1 MRIIVLGAGHVGRAI
16 VGALYEEHEVTVID
30 TDADRLQA
38 LADRYDV
45 RTVEGNGTTKR
56 VVAEAGIQDC
66 SLFIASTSREEAN
79 LVSAMLVK
87 KLSRA
92 MVVVRTTSVEY
103 LDAWRERE
111 IDVDFMVSS
120 ELETAN
126 AISGLIGIPAAR
138 QTDVFADGQVQI
150 VEFDVPANASVVGK
164 PLRTA
169 PIPKDSKVVSIIRG
183 DAMRHPSGAETIEA
197 GDRIVVIASP
207 ASARQWSRV
216 MSDEQERVD
225 DIVIFGAGQMGTTIA
240 RVLLDRDIRVRFVE
254 GRAERARE
262 VAEELPDAR
271 VFHASA
277 FDGEFFARERIG
289 SATAAVFA
297 LNDDPGNLFSAVLAK
312 AHGVKLTI
320 ALAHDQSSIQVYENG
335 GVDVAINPRQVVAE
349 ELVRFGH
356 DPRIRQIA
364 MLDDDRFEILD
375 LTVRGDSELADT
387 RFDELPQTGSVIGA
401 IIRDGTPI
409 FPHGDDVLKAGD
421 RVIVFVESR
430 RASLVERV
438 LMRTGIDV
446 GSALD
451 LVGGVL
457 KWLAPAFLAPTAVA
471 IGYGEPFWSFLVA
484 GAITGAAGLALDQI
498 TGEKQGAAITPRES
512 FLVVALIWL
521 LVPIFGA
528 LPFILDGGPQLSR
541 PVDAYF
547 EAVSGFTATGATL
560 VAEDR
565 TAGALDALLA
575 PAQPLARR
583 HGHHRARRRDPAAAA
598 DRRAPAAA
606 VRARRPDR
614 DRAARRHDPPDRAK
628 ALAPLRRPHAD
639 RDRRA
644 RCS

>member
-16 VGALYEEHEVTVID
+16 VDALYEEHEVTVVD

-56 VVAEAGIQDC
+56 VIAEAGIQEC

-79 LVSAMLVK
+79 LVSAMMVK

-126 AISGLIGIPAAR
+126 AISSLIGIPAAR

-150 VEFDVPANASVVGK
+150 VEFDVPENAAVVGT
-164 PLRTA
+164 PLKRATL
-169 PIPKDSKVVSIIRG
+169 PKDSKVVSIIRG
-183 DAMRHPSGAETIEA
+183 NEMRHPSGDESIEA

-262 VAEELPDAR
+262 VAEEMPDAR

-277 FDGEFFARERIG
+277 FDPEFFQRERIG
-289 SATAAVFA
+289 QATAAVFA
-297 LNDDPGNLFSAVLAK
+297 LNDDPGNLFSAILAK
-312 AHGVKLTI
+312 THGVKLTI
-320 ALAHDQSSIQVYENG
+320 ALAHDQSSLHVYERG
-335 GVDVAINPRQVVAE
+335 GVDVAINPRQVIAE

-375 LTVRGDSELADT
+375 LTVRAESELADT
-387 RFDELPQTGSVIGA
+387 RFDDLPKTGSVIGA
-401 IIRDGTPI
+401 IIRDGNPI

-421 RVIVFVESR
+421 RVIVFVESK
-430 RASLVERV
+430 RASIVERV
-438 LMRTGIDV
+438 L
-446 GSALD
+446 
-451 LVGGVL
+451 
-457 KWLAPAFLAPTAVA
+457 
-471 IGYGEPFWSFLVA
+471 
-484 GAITGAAGLALDQI
+484 
-498 TGEKQGAAITPRES
+498 
-512 FLVVALIWL
+512 
-521 LVPIFGA
+521 
-528 LPFILDGGPQLSR
+528 
-541 PVDAYF
+541 
-547 EAVSGFTATGATL
+547 
-560 VAEDR
+560 
-565 TAGALDALLA
+565 
-575 PAQPLARR
+575 
-583 HGHHRARRRDPAAAA
+583 
-598 DRRAPAAA
+598 
-606 VRARRPDR
+606 
-614 DRAARRHDPPDRAK
+614 
-628 ALAPLRRPHAD
+628 
-639 RDRRA
+639 
-644 RCS
+644 

>member
-16 VGALYEEHEVTVID
+16 VDALYQEHEVTVID
-30 TDADRLQA
+30 TKPERLQA

-45 RTVEGNGTTKR
+45 RIVEGNGTTKR
-56 VVAEAGIQDC
+56 VIAEAGIQDC

-79 LVSAMLVK
+79 LVSAMMVK

-164 PLRTA
+164 ALKDAPL
-169 PIPKDSKVVSIIRG
+169 PKDSKVVSIIRG
-183 DAMRHPSGAETIEA
+183 DEMRHPTGAESIQAE
-197 GDRIVVIASP
+197 DRIVVIASP
-207 ASARQWSRV
+207 ASARQWSRAI
-216 MSDEQERVD
+216 SDEQERVD

-240 RVLLDRDIRVRFVE
+240 RVLLDRDIRVRLVE

-262 VAEELPDAR
+262 VAEELPGAR

-277 FDGEFFARERIG
+277 FDGEFFERERIG
-289 SATAAVFA
+289 KATAAVFA
-297 LNDDPGNLFSAVLAK
+297 LNDDPGNLFGAVLAK

-320 ALAHDQSSIQVYENG
+320 ALAHDQTSLRVYENG
-335 GVDVAINPRQVVAE
+335 GVDVAINPRQVIAE

-375 LTVRGDSELADT
+375 LTVRDDSELANT
-387 RFDELPQTGSVIGA
+387 RFDDLPRTGSVIGA
-401 IIRDGTPI
+401 IIRDGTPL
-409 FPHGDDVLKAGD
+409 FPHGDDILKAGD

-438 LMRTGIDV
+438 L
-446 GSALD
+446 
-451 LVGGVL
+451 
-457 KWLAPAFLAPTAVA
+457 
-471 IGYGEPFWSFLVA
+471 
-484 GAITGAAGLALDQI
+484 
-498 TGEKQGAAITPRES
+498 
-512 FLVVALIWL
+512 
-521 LVPIFGA
+521 
-528 LPFILDGGPQLSR
+528 
-541 PVDAYF
+541 
-547 EAVSGFTATGATL
+547 
-560 VAEDR
+560 
-565 TAGALDALLA
+565 
-575 PAQPLARR
+575 
-583 HGHHRARRRDPAAAA
+583 
-598 DRRAPAAA
+598 
-606 VRARRPDR
+606 
-614 DRAARRHDPPDRAK
+614 
-628 ALAPLRRPHAD
+628 
-639 RDRRA
+639 
-644 RCS
+644 

>member
-16 VGALYEEHEVTVID
+16 VDALYEEHDVTVID

-56 VVAEAGIQDC
+56 VVAEAGIQEC

-87 KLSRA
+87 RLSRA

-150 VEFDVPANASVVGK
+150 VEFDVPPNAAVVGT
-164 PLRTA
+164 PLKRA
-169 PIPKDSKVVSIIRG
+169 ELPRDSKVVSIIRG
-183 DAMRHPSGAETIEA
+183 NEMRHPSGDESIEA

-240 RVLLDRDIRVRFVE
+240 RVLLDRGIRVRFVE

-262 VAEELPDAR
+262 VAEELPEAR

-277 FDGEFFARERIG
+277 FDPEFFQRERIG
-289 SATAAVFA
+289 QATAAVFA

-312 AHGVKLTI
+312 ANGVKLTI
-320 ALAHDQSSIQVYENG
+320 ALAHDQSSLNVYERG
-335 GVDVAINPRQVVAE
+335 GVDVAINPRQVIAE

-375 LTVRGDSELADT
+375 LTVRAESELANT
-387 RFDELPQTGSVIGA
+387 RFDDLPKTGSVIGA
-401 IIRDGTPI
+401 LIRDGSPI
-409 FPHGDDVLKAGD
+409 FPRGDDILKPGD
-421 RVIVFVESR
+421 RVIVFVESK

-438 LMRTGIDV
+438 L
-446 GSALD
+446 
-451 LVGGVL
+451 
-457 KWLAPAFLAPTAVA
+457 
-471 IGYGEPFWSFLVA
+471 
-484 GAITGAAGLALDQI
+484 
-498 TGEKQGAAITPRES
+498 
-512 FLVVALIWL
+512 
-521 LVPIFGA
+521 
-528 LPFILDGGPQLSR
+528 
-541 PVDAYF
+541 
-547 EAVSGFTATGATL
+547 
-560 VAEDR
+560 
-565 TAGALDALLA
+565 
-575 PAQPLARR
+575 
-583 HGHHRARRRDPAAAA
+583 
-598 DRRAPAAA
+598 
-606 VRARRPDR
+606 
-614 DRAARRHDPPDRAK
+614 
-628 ALAPLRRPHAD
+628 
-639 RDRRA
+639 
-644 RCS
+644 

>member
-16 VGALYEEHEVTVID
+16 VDALYEEHEVTVVD

-56 VVAEAGIQDC
+56 VIAEAGIQEC

-79 LVSAMLVK
+79 LVSAMMVK

-126 AISGLIGIPAAR
+126 AIGGLIGIPAAR

-150 VEFDVPANASVVGK
+150 VEFDVPEHAAVAGQ
-164 PLRTA
+164 PLRSA
-169 PIPKDSKVVSIIRG
+169 PLPKDSKVVSIIRG
-183 DAMRHPSGAETIEA
+183 EQMRHPSGQERIEA
-197 GDRIVVIASP
+197 GDRIVVIGSP
-207 ASARQWSRV
+207 AAARQWSRA

-240 RVLLDRDIRVRFVE
+240 RVLLDRGIRVRFVE

-262 VAEELPDAR
+262 VAEELPEAR

-277 FDGEFFARERIG
+277 FDPDFFQRERIG
-289 SATAAVFA
+289 KATAAVFA

-312 AHGVKLTI
+312 QQGVKLTI
-320 ALAHDQSSIQVYENG
+320 ALAHDQTSLEVYERG
-335 GVDVAINPRQVVAE
+335 GVDVALNPRQVIAE

-375 LTVRGDSELADT
+375 LTVRPESELADV
-387 RFDELPQTGSVIGA
+387 RFDDLPKTGSVIGA
-401 IIRDGTPI
+401 IIRAGNPI
-409 FPHGDDVLKAGD
+409 FPRGEDVLKAGD

-430 RASLVERV
+430 RASIVERV
-438 LMRTGIDV
+438 L
-446 GSALD
+446 
-451 LVGGVL
+451 
-457 KWLAPAFLAPTAVA
+457 
-471 IGYGEPFWSFLVA
+471 
-484 GAITGAAGLALDQI
+484 
-498 TGEKQGAAITPRES
+498 
-512 FLVVALIWL
+512 
-521 LVPIFGA
+521 
-528 LPFILDGGPQLSR
+528 
-541 PVDAYF
+541 
-547 EAVSGFTATGATL
+547 
-560 VAEDR
+560 
-565 TAGALDALLA
+565 
-575 PAQPLARR
+575 
-583 HGHHRARRRDPAAAA
+583 
-598 DRRAPAAA
+598 
-606 VRARRPDR
+606 
-614 DRAARRHDPPDRAK
+614 
-628 ALAPLRRPHAD
+628 
-639 RDRRA
+639 
-644 RCS
+644 